1 MLALVLALATS
12 PSATDEGSQTAQ
24 PVQQTETKGEE
35 ADKPAKICRKVAEG
49 MNSRRKVEMCMTA
62 QEWRKFNQG
71 N

>member
-1 MLALVLALATS
+1 MLALVLALAAS
-12 PSATDEGSQTAQ
+12 PATTEEGSKAVQ
-24 PVQQTETKGEE
+24 PAQQTETTVEQ

-49 MNSRRKVEMCMTA
+49 MNSRRKVNMCMTA